1 MAFIPDTHTDT
12 AGNRQRFFHRSGNAL
27 PFLTMRQ
34 TTNTN
39 PVNGRKHSSRRI
51 NESPSNVILPGFLAS
66 RLKFEFSLCY

>member
-12 AGNRQRFFHRSGNAL
+12 AGNRQRFFHLSGNAL

-39 PVNGRKHSSRRI
+39 PVNGRKHIAPYKRKPQQCNFAEVSGVTPQI
-51 NESPSNVILPGFLAS
+51 
-66 RLKFEFSLCY
+66 